1 MDSQMFNEKLKKYK
15 KALLLGTGGG
25 NDIVSATLIADYL
38 IAQGISCDVAGVLS
52 PGAYHEFDGY
62 SELAIN
68 EITNTTVK
76 RYLHNPIR
84 NFEISFI
91 DSLLPETAKN
101 AGYKVGKFFELST
114 KFGTEVL
121 VTELNKLIEIEEYDV
136 FIEVDVG
143 GDILGRRCDKTIL
156 SPLMDFTSLYLL
168 DKVAIDSYLIEFGL
182 GTDGE
187 LRPLGIQEIF
197 QELNHFGAYLGDAE
211 INITDPE
218 IDRFKKILET
228 INKVRIGHTA
238 TMTLE
243 TLANKG
249 KSDIHTQY
257 YSTWKVGGKTW
268 KNYYDVTLLESSFGK
283 VYLFDGHV
291 LPSLRTDTSFS
302 YETPLEQ
309 FIKLKKT
316 KDWKTELDMCYID
329 NGSLLCLTPSLQVPE
344 DMRIEIIK
352 HGLDHQFNHLRFG
365 QVLMLRHDAHL
376 CGNYHVKYSNDFI
389 IVANNEL
396 KFIIDDEE
404 CSSFDVLFNKITK
417 YER

>member
-1 MDSQMFNEKLKKYK
+1 MFNNRLSKYK

-52 PGAYHEFDGY
+52 PGAVHTFDGY
-62 SELAIN
+62 YELAVN
-68 EITNTTVK
+68 EITNTSVR
-76 RYLHNPIR
+76 RYINRPI
-84 NFEISFI
+84 NKLEISFI
-91 DSLLPETAKN
+91 DSVLPETARN

-114 KFGTEVL
+114 KFGTENL
-121 VTELNKLIEIEEYDV
+121 VTETNKLIEREEYDV

-168 DKVAIDSYLIEFGL
+168 DKVSVDSYLIEFGL

-197 QELNHFGAYLGDAE
+197 QELVAKNAYLCDDDIDIA
-211 INITDPE
+211 DPE
-218 IDRFKKILET
+218 IDRFKRVLET

-249 KSDIHTQY
+249 KSDIHSQY

-268 KNYYDVTLLESSFGK
+268 KNYYDVTLPVSSFGK
-283 VYLFDGHV
+283 VYLFDGRI
-291 LPSLRTDTSFS
+291 LPSLRTDTAIS

-316 KDWKTELDMCYID
+316 KEWKTELDMCYID
-329 NGSLLCLTPSLQVPE
+329 NGTVLCLTPSLQVPE

-352 HGLDHQFNHLRFG
+352 HGLDYQFNTLRLG
-365 QVLMLRHDAHL
+365 QVIMLRNDAHL
-376 CGNYHVKYSNDFI
+376 CGKYHVRYCKDFI
-389 IVANNEL
+389 IVADSEL
-396 KFIIDDEE
+396 KFIIDEEE
-404 CSSFDVLFNKITK
+404 CSSFDVLYAQITN
-417 YER
+417 YEK